1 MGTQFYCEN
10 ENRIQAVREH
20 VSLNGIEFLEVL
32 DSEAEAQ
39 GGPRQ
44 QTLLVHCIKD
54 LPATISAANAD
65 IRGGMRV
72 KTINV
77 EWVARAGDAQ
87 DLFDA
92 GQINLA
98 ERDYLLDL
106 AHGDRVLVVRTDRYG
121 DYSFYRL
128 CLVTDDAPLDGF
140 DVMLAEVAFS
150 FKVECPSEFDCAP
163 VRECP
168 PEPGI
173 APPIDYLSKDYASFR
188 QLMLDRLAV
197 TMPQWQER
205 HAADIGIAVVEILAY
220 AADYLSY
227 YQDAAANEAYL
238 GTARQR
244 PSLRRHARLLD
255 YRMHEGCNAR
265 VWVCLR
271 VEEGVQDVLLPV
283 EYVAGRKT
291 QFLTRIPGQSV
302 QIAEAMLTHVLADYQ
317 PVVFEPLYEIRLYEA
332 HNAVPF
338 YTWGN
343 QECCLPRGTTR
354 ATLLDD
360 PDNRLRLRT
369 GDVLVFEEVL
379 GAATGQ
385 AADADPAHR
394 HAVRLTRVEPEA
406 TVNADGSR
414 SAGPLMLD
422 DLFDAAIVE
431 IEWSVEDALP
441 FPLCISTM
449 VEENFEEVL
458 YENMSI
464 AYGNIVLADHGL
476 TISGEGLQ
484 QPSGDKRYS
493 PPLSQSDIT
502 YANAFSAQDWENG
515 TDALSAAAAV
525 QQSPQQSLPAVALL
539 DSENRNWSPVL
550 DLLASGRF
558 DAYFVVEVD
567 NRRQAR
573 LRFGDNTY
581 GQIPEQGVTLEA
593 SYRIGSGVAGNVG
606 AASIAHV
613 VTTPG
618 IGLITDIEQ
627 QSVRNPL
634 PASGG
639 VQPESLE
646 EVRQYAPQ
654 AFRTQQRAVTEA
666 DYADVAQQHPQVSKA
681 VARRLWTGSWHT
693 MFITVD
699 RVGGREVDTDFEQE
713 LTGFIS
719 RYRLAGHDIEIEPPQ
734 LVPLEIHLR
743 VCVQPNY
750 LASDVKLALLQLFS
764 SGTLADGM
772 RGYFHPDN
780 FTFGQAV
787 YLSDVIAAAM
797 TVAGVRWVDMDTS
810 ADPPARF
817 QRWGEKSRGEI
828 EQGYIGVGRL
838 EIAQLDNDPNAP
850 ENGKIDFYMQGG
862 I

>member
-1 MGTQFYCEN
+1 MGTQFYCGN
-10 ENRIQAVREH
+10 DNRIQAVREH
-20 VSLNGIEFLEVL
+20 PTLNGIEFLEVL
-32 DSEAEAQ
+32 DSEAEAL
-39 GGPRQ
+39 GSPRQ
-44 QTLLVHCIKD
+44 QTLLLHCIRG
-54 LPATISAANAD
+54 LPAAISADNVIIDGGVRIKTISL
-65 IRGGMRV
+65 
-72 KTINV
+72 
-77 EWVARAGDAQ
+77 EWAARAADAQ
-87 DLFDA
+87 HLFDT
-92 GQINLA
+92 GHINPA
-98 ERDYLLDL
+98 ERDYLLALED
-106 AHGDRVLVVRTDRYG
+106 GDRVLVVRTDRYG
-121 DYSFYRL
+121 DYSSYRL
-128 CLVTDDAPLDGF
+128 CLVNEQAPLEGF
-140 DVMLAEVAFS
+140 DVMLAEVEFS

-163 VRECP
+163 PSDCP
-168 PEPGI
+168 PEVGI

-205 HAADIGIAVVEILAY
+205 HAADIGIAVVETLAY

-265 VWVCLR
+265 VWICLR
-271 VEEGVQDVLLPV
+271 VENGVQDALLPV
-283 EYVAGRKT
+283 EYVVGRKT
-291 QFLTRIPGQSV
+291 QFLTRMPVQPV
-302 QIAEAMLTHVLADYQ
+302 QIDEPTLSQVLADYR
-317 PVVFEPLYEIRLYEA
+317 PVVFEPLFAIRLYEA
-332 HNAVPF
+332 HNTIRF
-338 YTWGN
+338 YAWGN
-343 QECCLPRGTTR
+343 QECCLPRGATR
-354 ATLLDD
+354 ATLQDD
-360 PDNRLRLRT
+360 QDNRLRLRV
-369 GDVLVFEEVL
+369 GDVLLFEEVC

-385 AADADPAHR
+385 DADADPAHR

-406 TVNADGSR
+406 TLNADGGR
-414 SAGPLMLD
+414 SAGPLKCD
-422 DLFDAAIVE
+422 ELFNEAIVE
-431 IEWSVEDALP
+431 IAWSVEDALP

-449 VEENFEEVL
+449 VEEDLEEVL

-464 AYGNIVLADHGL
+464 AYGNVVLADHGR
-476 TISGEGLQ
+476 TISGEELQ
-484 QPSGDKRYS
+484 QRSGDKRYS
-493 PPLSQSDIT
+493 PPLAQRDIT
-502 YANAFSAQDWENG
+502 YANAFSAEVWGNG
-515 TDALSAAAAV
+515 TPTLSAAAAMR
-525 QQSPQQSLPAVALL
+525 QSARQALPAVALL
-539 DSENRNWSPVL
+539 DGEKRNWSPVL
-550 DLLASGRF
+550 DLLASDRF
-558 DAYFVVEVD
+558 DAHFVVEVD

-573 LRFGDNTY
+573 LRFGDSTY
-581 GQIPEQGVTLEA
+581 GQIPEEGVTLDA
-593 SYRIGSGVAGNVG
+593 SYRIGNGVAGNVG

-618 IGLITDIEQ
+618 IGIITDIEQ
-627 QSVRNPL
+627 QGVRNPL

-639 VQPESLE
+639 VEPEALE

-699 RVGGREVDTDFEQE
+699 RVGGREVDADFEQE
-713 LTGFIS
+713 LSEFIS
-719 RYRLAGHDIEIEPPQ
+719 RYRLAALDVEIEPPQ
-734 LVPLEIHLR
+734 LAPLEIHLR

-750 LASDVKLALLQLFS
+750 LASDVKLALLQLFGS
-764 SGTLADGM
+764 SMLANGR

-797 TVAGVRWVDMDTS
+797 TVEGVRWVDMDTS

-817 QRWGEKSRGEI
+817 QRWGEKPRGEI
-828 EQGYIGVGRL
+828 EQGYIGIGRL

-850 ENGKIDFYMQGG
+850 ENGRIDFYMQGG
-862 I
+862 V